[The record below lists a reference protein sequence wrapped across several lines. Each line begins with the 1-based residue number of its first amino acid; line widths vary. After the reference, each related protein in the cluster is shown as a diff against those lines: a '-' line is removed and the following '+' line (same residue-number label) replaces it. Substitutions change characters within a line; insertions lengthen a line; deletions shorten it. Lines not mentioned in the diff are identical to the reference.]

1 MVVEAA
7 ETNVVVEAKAV
18 VGLEVAVDA
27 AKATS
32 TVAEVSPRRH
42 GCDWVSQQQGQ
53 AGRHCI

>member
-1 MVVEAA
+1 MEAA